1 MQMVICNDCL
11 LSLDSSYNFG
21 LITALPKQLVKLY
34 CSLSLI
40 NTHFLFVQLYFSRS
54 LINTYFVLFM
64 THVDVTDY
72 VVASKRLIASESMSE
87 LHFAKRARGGV
98 AWDVDS
104 PHVTPPGT
112 PPPPYPA
119 PTSEDQ
125 ADNNSSRGEVS
136 VES

>member
-1 MQMVICNDCL
+1 MIIL
-11 LSLDSSYNFG
+11 LSLLSPYNFG
-21 LITALPKQLVKLY
+21 VFTALPKQLVKLY

-40 NTHFLFVQLYFSRS
+40 NTY
-54 LINTYFVLFM
+54 
-64 THVDVTDY
+64 VDVTDY

>member
-1 MQMVICNDCL
+1 MVICNDCL
-11 LSLDSSYNFG
+11 LSLDSSYNLGVF
-21 LITALPKQLVKLY
+21 TALPKQLVKLY
-34 CSLSLI
+34 FSLSLI
-40 NTHFLFVQLYFSRS
+40 K
-54 LINTYFVLFM
+54 TYFVLFM

>member
-1 MQMVICNDCL
+1 M
-11 LSLDSSYNFG
+11 LDYR
-21 LITALPKQLVKLY
+21 QERV
-34 CSLSLI
+34 
-40 NTHFLFVQLYFSRS
+40 
-54 LINTYFVLFM
+54 
-64 THVDVTDY
+64 VDVTDC
-72 VVASKRLIASESMSE
+72 VSASKRLIASESMSE

-136 VES
+136 VVPHVTSSFKSLSKLQPS

>member
-1 MQMVICNDCL
+1 MVICNDYL
-11 LSLDSSYNFG
+11 LSLDSSYSFG
-21 LITALPKQLVKLY
+21 VFTALPKQLVMLY

-40 NTHFLFVQLYFSRS
+40 NTNFVFVKLYFSCS
-54 LINTYFVLFM
+54 LINTYFLLFM

-136 VES
+136 VESY

>member
-1 MQMVICNDCL
+1 MMMFILIQLVICNDYL

-21 LITALPKQLVKLY
+21 VFTALPKQLVKLF
-34 CSLSLI
+34 C
-40 NTHFLFVQLYFSRS
+40 SRS
-54 LINTYFVLFM
+54 LINTYFLLFM

-136 VES
+136 VVS